1 VEGPDSVEHNE
12 AIGRSTVAAEPI
24 QPDLAV
30 DDGGGRDRPR
40 YGEGREALLRA
51 AIRVVAASGLRNLT
65 YRAVARE
72 AGVTHGLVAHHF
84 GSRDTLLEEALRY
97 SLQLSVDT
105 SSLESGTG
113 RIDDFARGLP
123 QFVDKEPDV
132 QAFQY
137 ELILESRRRPELRP
151 YVEELY
157 DYYRGAA
164 RRELARLGIHD
175 RAVAD
180 VAYAA
185 LDGLVFQQIS
195 VTSAEATRSSVE
207 ALRAML
213 LAARDSSTS
222 RT

>member
-1 VEGPDSVEHNE
+1 M
-12 AIGRSTVAAEPI
+12 TAEPVGTG
-24 QPDLAV
+24 LTAE
-30 DDGGGRDRPR
+30 DGEGRDRPR

-51 AIRVVAASGLRNLT
+51 AIRVVATSGLRNLT

-97 SLQLSVDT
+97 SLQLSVET

-113 RIDDFARGLP
+113 QIDDFARDLP
-123 QFVDKEPDV
+123 EFVDREPDV

-164 RRELARLGIHD
+164 RRELARLGIQD
-175 RAVAD
+175 PALAD

-195 VTSAEATRSSVE
+195 VASPENTRRSVD
-207 ALRAML
+207 ALRTML
-213 LAARDSSTS
+213 LAARDAPPA
-222 RT
+222 RD

>member
-1 VEGPDSVEHNE
+1 MPAEPAQTD
-12 AIGRSTVAAEPI
+12 VAA
-24 QPDLAV
+24 
-30 DDGGGRDRPR
+30 DDGEGRDRPR

-51 AIRVVAASGLRNLT
+51 AIRVVATSGLRNLT

-84 GSRDTLLEEALRY
+84 GSRDALLEEALRY
-97 SLQLSVDT
+97 SLQVSVET
-105 SSLESGTG
+105 TSLESGTG
-113 RIDDFARGLP
+113 RIEDFARDLAD
-123 QFVDKEPDV
+123 FVDKEPDL

-151 YVEELY
+151 YIEELY
-157 DYYRGAA
+157 AYYRGAA

-175 RAVAD
+175 DATAD

-195 VTSAEATRSSVE
+195 VGNPQATQHVVD
-207 ALRAML
+207 ALRRML
-213 LAARDSSTS
+213 VVARKTST
-222 RT
+222 

>member
-1 VEGPDSVEHNE
+1 M
-12 AIGRSTVAAEPI
+12 TAEP
-24 QPDLAV
+24 LA
-30 DDGGGRDRPR
+30 GDRPR

-51 AIRVVAASGLRNLT
+51 AVRVVAASGLRNLT
-65 YRAVARE
+65 YRAVAKE

-84 GSRDTLLEEALRY
+84 GSRDALLEEALRY
-97 SLQLSVDT
+97 SIRVSVAV

-113 RIDDFARGLP
+113 RVDDFARDLGA
-123 QFVDKEPDV
+123 FVAADPDL

-164 RRELARLGIHD
+164 RRELNRLGID
-175 RAVAD
+175 DPTIAD

-195 VTSAEATRSSVE
+195 AGDVETTNHCVE
-207 ALRAML
+207 ALRRML
-213 LAARDSSTS
+213 IAVAGR
-222 RT
+222 R